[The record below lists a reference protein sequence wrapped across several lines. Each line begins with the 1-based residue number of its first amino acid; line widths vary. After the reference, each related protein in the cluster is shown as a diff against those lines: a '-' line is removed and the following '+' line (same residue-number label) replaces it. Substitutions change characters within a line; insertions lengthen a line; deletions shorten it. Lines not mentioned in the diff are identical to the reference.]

1 MSPKSSPSACGKVLL
16 TNVALKSQGLSNLV
30 NADERCVSN
39 LTENSGK
46 DLREGSA
53 ETGETESIVKRMKI
67 SEGGGDVI
75 VNKHNVN
82 TVAQL

>member
-1 MSPKSSPSACGKVLL
+1 MRASPPISRGGGVIGRDGDLLL

-53 ETGETESIVKRMKI
+53 ETGETCREHRATD
-67 SEGGGDVI
+67 E
-75 VNKHNVN
+75 N
-82 TVAQL
+82 

>member
-1 MSPKSSPSACGKVLL
+1 MFPKPSPSACGKVLL
-16 TNVALKSQGLSNLV
+16 TNVALESQGLSNLV

-53 ETGETESIVKRMKI
+53 ETGEGASLRGETRINTI
-67 SEGGGDVI
+67 EGGGDVI
-75 VNKHNVN
+75 VNKRKHCM
-82 TVAQL
+82 